1 MENDLLSLIPFKLG
15 LGLMII
21 ISDDFKDIWKKKR
34 KKKKRFDTHYWHP
47 LLNLTGKLVKC
58 KIHYSWDCKSS
69 ISQKNPN
76 KIHEPISQAL
86 AKKNQK
92 KKNQNWSQ
100 PPSLFSLSLSSS
112 LESDLS
118 PSATTRAVAKHTH
131 THTHTQL
138 CCKKNKK
145 KKKKFMIPQSE
156 KQYIV
161 LVRSYSSG
169 VKRILH

>member
-21 ISDDFKDIWKKKR
+21 ISDDFKDIWKKKKEKE
-34 KKKKRFDTHYWHP
+34 KKVWHP

-58 KIHYSWDCKSS
+58 KTHYSWDCKSS
-69 ISQKNPN
+69 ISQKNPK

-131 THTHTQL
+131 THTHTTLLQEEEEEEEEVHDSTEWKAVH
-138 CCKKNKK
+138 CT
-145 KKKKFMIPQSE
+145 
-156 KQYIV
+156 
-161 LVRSYSSG
+161 G
-169 VKRILH
+169 T